1 MTSTASDP
9 LVVPI
14 SEHSPLL
21 STEKLT
27 AGYRQERVIFDIDV
41 AFPAG
46 VITALIGSNGAGKS
60 TLLKSLFGL
69 THIFAGTVL
78 IEGRPVEP
86 VARNFVMRGIGYV
99 PQVANVFPSLTVREN
114 LDIGSYVRGTGSI
127 DSVLNVFPALGKL
140 LRRPAF
146 KLSGGERNM
155 LAVGRALMSDPKLLL
170 LDEATG
176 GLAPALAT
184 EFWEYIAGLARTGIA
199 VVAVEQNVDLALE
212 YATNVYV
219 FGSGRVVAQGPA
231 KEVAARKD
239 LEQLFLV
246 NPADE

>member
-1 MTSTASDP
+1 MSTASGP
-9 LVVPI
+9 IAVPVDA
-14 SEHSPLL
+14 SSALL
-21 STEKLT
+21 STQRLT
-27 AGYRQERVIFDIDV
+27 AGYRQEKVIFDVDV

-69 THIFAGTVL
+69 THIFDGKVFV
-78 IEGRPVEP
+78 EGLPVEP

-114 LDIGSYVRGTGSI
+114 LDIGTYVRGGGSI
-127 DSVLNVFPALGKL
+127 DSVLKVFPALGKL
-140 LRRPAF
+140 LHRPAY

-176 GLAPALAT
+176 GLAPALAN
-184 EFWEYIAGLARTGIA
+184 EFWEYIAGLARSGIA

-212 YATNVYV
+212 YASHVYV
-219 FGSGRVVAQGPA
+219 FGSGRVVAQGTA
-231 KEVAARKD
+231 KEVAGRKD

-246 NPADE
+246 NPTDE